1 MPAPS
6 SRLSKRAHAR
16 IALRKKKNAN
26 AAKEVIEIS
35 TAASSS
41 PTGVNNFVSDFNSNG
56 GDKRCD
62 DTSSVENV
70 NRKSIVVEQKG
81 TPVTNNT
88 SYFRKSNDDDD
99 NDGDDNATAFAD
111 DESRSIT
118 VQNSSIITTKSIGKN
133 ISDGKDSKHK
143 HEDDSPT
150 KSQININ
157 VTTRK
162 YHEPVKAKD
171 AQSIAIDNSFQW
183 KKKNMFEDEM
193 TVESSLN
200 VSRLP
205 DEGFVD
211 KIEGFFLN
219 GIEGIEDR
227 LSCVPACITPDGTGG
242 CQLFDPFD
250 V

>member
-1 MPAPS
+1 MPAPSS

-26 AAKEVIEIS
+26 ATKEVIEMA

-70 NRKSIVVEQKG
+70 NRKSIVVEQKD

-99 NDGDDNATAFAD
+99 NDGDDTATAFAD

-118 VQNSSIITTKSIGKN
+118 VQNSSIITAN
-133 ISDGKDSKHK
+133 DGKDSERKQ
-143 HEDDSPT
+143 EVDSPT
-150 KSQININ
+150 KSQINVN
-157 VTTRK
+157 VTFRK
-162 YHEPVKAKD
+162 YHEPAEAKA
-171 AQSIAIDNSFQW
+171 AQSIAIDNSFLW
-183 KKKNMFEDEM
+183 KKKVMFEDEM

-200 VSRLP
+200 ISRLP

>member
-6 SRLSKRAHAR
+6 SRLSKRAHTR

-26 AAKEVIEIS
+26 AAKEVIDIS
-35 TAASSS
+35 TAALSS

-56 GDKRCD
+56 GDKGCD
-62 DTSSVENV
+62 DTSSVENI

-81 TPVTNNT
+81 TPITNNT
-88 SYFRKSNDDDD
+88 SYYRKSNHD
-99 NDGDDNATAFAD
+99 DGDDGDDTATAFAD

-118 VQNSSIITTKSIGKN
+118 VQNSSIITAQSNGTN
-133 ISDGKDSKHK
+133 VNDGKDSKHK
-143 HEDDSPT
+143 HEVDSPT
-150 KSQININ
+150 RSQININ
-157 VTTRK
+157 VTTGK
-162 YHEPVKAKD
+162 YHEPVKAK
-171 AQSIAIDNSFQW
+171 AAKSIAIDNSFLW
-183 KKKNMFEDEM
+183 KKKVMFEDEM
-193 TVESSLN
+193 TTESSVN
-200 VSRLP
+200 ISRLP

-227 LSCVPACITPDGTGG
+227 LSCVPACITPGGTGG

>member
-1 MPAPS
+1 MPAPSS

-26 AAKEVIEIS
+26 AAKEVIEMA
-35 TAASSS
+35 TASSSS

-70 NRKSIVVEQKG
+70 NRKSIVVEQKD

-88 SYFRKSNDDDD
+88 SYYRKSNDDD
-99 NDGDDNATAFAD
+99 GDDTAFAD
-111 DESRSIT
+111 DESRSST
-118 VQNSSIITTKSIGKN
+118 VQVQNSSIITAN
-133 ISDGKDSKHK
+133 DGKDSKHE
-143 HEDDSPT
+143 HEVDSPT
-150 KSQININ
+150 RSQININ
-157 VTTRK
+157 VTFRK
-162 YHEPVKAKD
+162 YHEPAEAKAAK
-171 AQSIAIDNSFQW
+171 SIAIDNSFLW
-183 KKKNMFEDEM
+183 KKKVMFEDEM

-200 VSRLP
+200 ISRLP